1 MTSAS
6 AANTSTTRAA
16 KSAARVVAWL
26 GETLFVLPIIAV
38 VGLTI
43 VLPSIAVIGYS
54 FTNWDP
60 GYHSPWVG
68 LKNYTDLA
76 TSADFH
82 QILINQGIFLLGI
95 PLWMILPLA
104 VAFLLYEGVPFP
116 GVFRTIFFFPA
127 MVSPALVGILFTF
140 ILLPDGP
147 VERTLEE
154 RRARGAGSQL
164 AGGSELRSAHDHR
177 AARVGDD
184 GGGSRDLLGG
194 VERPTP
200 ELLEAASLDGANWWQ
215 RFRHVVL
222 PGIRGTVELWAV
234 ILVVTIFLGVFPWIF
249 TLTRGGPGLLTTT
262 FDFDIYRN
270 ALTFGYFGTAAAESV
285 YLLLIVGLIILVGVK
300 IFHREES

>member
-26 GETLFVLPIIAV
+26 GETLFVLPITAV

-76 TSADFH
+76 TSTDFH

-116 GVFRTIFFFPA
+116 GVFRTIFFF
-127 MVSPALVGILFTF
+127 
-140 ILLPDGP
+140 
-147 VERTLEE
+147 
-154 RRARGAGSQL
+154 
-164 AGGSELRSAHDHR
+164 
-177 AARVGDD
+177 
-184 GGGSRDLLGG
+184 
-194 VERPTP
+194 
-200 ELLEAASLDGANWWQ
+200 
-215 RFRHVVL
+215 
-222 PGIRGTVELWAV
+222 
-234 ILVVTIFLGVFPWIF
+234 
-249 TLTRGGPGLLTTT
+249 
-262 FDFDIYRN
+262 
-270 ALTFGYFGTAAAESV
+270 
-285 YLLLIVGLIILVGVK
+285 
-300 IFHREES
+300 